1 MFWIISARAPANFS
15 RRLDGTPT
23 IFEGTRASTMCAFGG
38 KSVSV
43 SINQRQTIEQS
54 LAIEAGEAGSD
65 EGLGLEQSGRFI
77 YKWL

>member
-1 MFWIISARAPANFS
+1 MFWIISAKAPANFS
-15 RRLDGTPT
+15 RRFDETPK
-23 IFEGTRASTMCAFGG
+23 ICEGTRASTTRAFVC
-38 KSVSV
+38 KTVSV
-43 SINQRQTIEQS
+43 SINQTQAIEQS